1 MKNRKT
7 ISIGIIGGGAAGTC
21 TAHYLIKE
29 LRGNIS
35 STTIKIDIFEK
46 RGNFGPGLAFECDN
60 DTLLM
65 NMVTQDISLFMEETN
80 DFWKWLSRT
89 SHQEYK
95 QYMFNGNAIAP
106 NGFVPRGLFGKYMRF
121 KFEQVNLEA
130 KNVGIILNRQ
140 PTEIRHIFKSDVYNL
155 ITNTGDVNSYDLIV
169 LCTGNP
175 EPSDIFDLSGHSRYI
190 NTPYPVQNYINKI
203 PKDDSVGLIG
213 SQLTATDVAIVLA
226 QNGHKGPIKM
236 LSRTPELPVIRS
248 VVRPYTLLHLN
259 LTKLNSIL
267 KKNNNI
273 TLRCILRL
281 LRKEL
286 SLIKVDWRDVIF
298 RSKKEI
304 APEEYFKQRL
314 SDSTKEE
321 AWQSILVATDH
332 VIEHYWHFLSRRDK
346 DYFMDNIHRR
356 WNSSRAPLP
365 ATTAYKLN
373 YLILE
378 GQLSFCSGLK
388 NISISHT
395 QKFIAEISEGEK
407 AKFNKRARQ
416 NFLEFD
422 WLINATGPARHIND
436 SVGGIYS
443 DLIES
448 GLAQKD
454 KYGGIK
460 VVFETSAVINSLGY
474 SDETL
479 YAVGQPANGTYYFVS
494 SLEMISLR
502 SKSTAKAISKK
513 ITKSLIH

>member
-1 MKNRKT
+1 MKNRKI

-29 LRGNIS
+29 LGENLS
-35 STTIKIDIFEK
+35 SSTIKIDIFEK

-65 NMVTQDISLFMEETN
+65 NMVTQDISLFLEETDN
-80 DFWKWLSRT
+80 FWRWLSRT

-130 KNVGIILNRQ
+130 KRVGIILNRRA
-140 PTEIRHIFKSDVYNL
+140 TEVRHISKSEVYN
-155 ITNTGDVNSYDLIV
+155 ITTTAGDVNNYDLIV

-175 EPSDIFDLSGHSRYI
+175 EPSDIFGLSGHSRYI

-203 PKDDSVGLIG
+203 PKDDSIGVIG

-248 VVRPYTLLHLN
+248 VIRPYTLLHLN
-259 LTKLNSIL
+259 LRVLNLIL
-267 KKNNNI
+267 KENNYI

-298 RSKKEI
+298 RSNKEI
-304 APEEYFKQRL
+304 APKQYFEQRL
-314 SDSTKEE
+314 TNSTKEE

-332 VIEHYWHFLSRRDK
+332 VIEHYWHFLSSRDK
-346 DYFMDNIHRR
+346 DYFMENIHRR

-388 NISISHT
+388 NITTSHT
-395 QKFIAEISEGEK
+395 DKFMAKISEGEK
-407 AKFNKRARQ
+407 AKIKNQASHKFI
-416 NFLEFD
+416 EFD
-422 WLINATGPARHIND
+422 WLINASGPARHIND
-436 SVGGIYS
+436 SVDGIYS
-443 DLIES
+443 DLIKS

-460 VVFETSAVINSLGY
+460 VVFETSAVINSLGN

-479 YAVGQPANGTYYFVS
+479 YAVGHPANGTYYFVS

-502 SKSTAKAISKK
+502 SKSTAKAIFKK
-513 ITKSLIH
+513 INKSLIH